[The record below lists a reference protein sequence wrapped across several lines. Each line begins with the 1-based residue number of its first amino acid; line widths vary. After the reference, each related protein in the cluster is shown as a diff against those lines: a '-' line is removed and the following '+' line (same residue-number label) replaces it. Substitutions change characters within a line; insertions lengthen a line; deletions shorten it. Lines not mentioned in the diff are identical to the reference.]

1 MTAKQEKMI
10 EQLYLEMYALL
21 LQYGRSSLGNESL
34 AEEAIQE
41 TFQIACMKADELLSS
56 HNPRGWLVN
65 TLKNTIRNTKRVQEN
80 ASRQLFAYI
89 ATHSNIV
96 DFSEAKVSFE
106 VMYEDLV
113 QTEEFKLIKEMVIDK
128 KSCLEMAQSR
138 GISLNTCKKRIER
151 AKKYLRRRI

>member
-10 EQLYLEMYALL
+10 EQLYLEMYTLL
-21 LQYGRSSLGNESL
+21 LQYGRCSLGNESL

-41 TFQIACMKADELLSS
+41 TFQIACMKADELLNS

-106 VMYEDLV
+106 VMYEDLA